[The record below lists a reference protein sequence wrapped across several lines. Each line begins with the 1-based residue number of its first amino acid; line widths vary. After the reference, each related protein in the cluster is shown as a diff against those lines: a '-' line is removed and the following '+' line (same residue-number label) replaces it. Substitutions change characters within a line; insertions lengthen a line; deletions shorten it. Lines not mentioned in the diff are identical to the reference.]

1 MGRVFAVSDLH
12 GMYPLWK
19 QIRDFL
25 QPDDKL
31 YVLGDCGD
39 RGREGWKIITEVL
52 QDPRVTYIRGNH
64 EQMLLDAW
72 RDEFMGEEYYLWMS
86 NGGWETF
93 DKMMG
98 QDKLDMWL
106 DQLNRTTKYAATYE
120 NKDGKIIHLTHAG
133 FTPMEETFYP
143 DKKELLWDRDH
154 CWDKCDWWPEENP
167 NDYVVHGHTPVRSST
182 FKYLIYGDPSRFEVN
197 DSATVVRYA
206 HGHKICI
213 DAGCFAT
220 GKIALL
226 DLDTFEE
233 YLFEIPNF
241 INM

>member
-1 MGRVFAVSDLH
+1 MGKVFAVSDLH
-12 GMYPLWK
+12 GMYPLWE

-52 QDPRVTYIRGNH
+52 KDSRITYIRGNH

-72 RDEFMGEEYYLWMS
+72 RDEFMGGEYYLWMN

-93 DKMMG
+93 DKMIG

-106 DQLNRTTKYAATYE
+106 DQLNRTTKYVATYE

-154 CWDKCDWWPEENP
+154 LQDRCDWWDSENP
-167 NDYVVHGHTPVRSST
+167 EDIIVHGHTPIASRSFKLAVAFQENVRINES
-182 FKYLIYGDPSRFEVN
+182 K
-197 DSATVVRYA
+197 TVAWYC
-206 HGHKICI
+206 HSHKCCI

-226 DLDTFEE
+226 DLDSFEE
-233 YLFEIPNF
+233 HLFEIPNF